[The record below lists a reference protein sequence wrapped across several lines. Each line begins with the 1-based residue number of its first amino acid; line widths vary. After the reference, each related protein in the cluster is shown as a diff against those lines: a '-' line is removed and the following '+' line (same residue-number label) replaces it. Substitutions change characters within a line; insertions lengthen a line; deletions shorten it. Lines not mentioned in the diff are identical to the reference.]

1 MTDPAGDDDA
11 LTWAGDE
18 QPHRPAPVVRAAPAA
33 APRSPGGALALV
45 VLGVLG
51 GVAALETVGWVRSVL
66 STTLAATLD
75 TGRGDALGTAAFAV
89 NVVGRAAAVTA
100 PILWFALAAWRV
112 RAPSRRLAWLVL
124 GALLLLPWPALLGL
138 A

>member
-1 MTDPAGDDDA
+1 MTDPAADDDA

-18 QPHRPAPVVRAAPAA
+18 QPHRPAPVVRAASVATPG
-33 APRSPGGALALV
+33 SPGGALGLV

-75 TGRGDALGTAAFAV
+75 TGRGDALAMAAFAV
-89 NVVGRAAAVTA
+89 NVLGRAAAVAA
-100 PILWFALAAWRV
+100 PILWFTLAAWRV
-112 RAPSRRLAWLVL
+112 RAPIRRLAWLVL
-124 GALLLLPWPALLGL
+124 GALLLVPWPALLGL